1 MKAEYG
7 TVISDAIKTA
17 IANYRGGIVCANMTD
32 QLFLMVDKNIADSVI
47 AWYKMHRKLYLYL
60 GPLSGT
66 NTSHVIPS
74 PDRAYE
80 FLFKER
86 YDLYKHYKILRKI
99 KAKVKLP
106 DNWRC
111 AKIMNGYGGI
121 YTIACYDLE
130 HPQYDALYVYTP
142 ICWLPVCKSSTFDP
156 WLLLK
161 QQYNIHVPGTIKQ
174 RTWSPKIAA
183 QIVQNVLNSF

>member
-1 MKAEYG
+1 M
-7 TVISDAIKTA
+7 
-17 IANYRGGIVCANMTD
+17 
-32 QLFLMVDKNIADSVI
+32 
-47 AWYKMHRKLYLYL
+47 RKY
-60 GPLSGT
+60 
-66 NTSHVIPS
+66 
-74 PDRAYE
+74 DRSAVPG
-80 FLFKER
+80 
-86 YDLYKHYKILRKI
+86 KI

-130 HPQYDALYVYTP
+130 HPQYGALYVYTP